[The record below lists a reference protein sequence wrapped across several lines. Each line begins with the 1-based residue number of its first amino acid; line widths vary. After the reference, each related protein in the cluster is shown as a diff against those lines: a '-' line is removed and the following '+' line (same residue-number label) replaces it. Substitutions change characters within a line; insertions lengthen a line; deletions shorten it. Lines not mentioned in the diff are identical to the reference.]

1 MAQATILD
9 SVTNITGTMVY
20 PTISAG
26 TNRKALL
33 FLCYYS
39 GAVDVTMPT
48 SVTIGGVTPTIEEGL
63 GLGQSNPKAGTLI
76 LSLNE
81 AQIAAMVGSAVVTT
95 GGSFGERLVI
105 AASNNIVRQDA
116 VTSKGKIFTGGSG
129 TTSGTIPNL
138 GRVAESW
145 TLFVVTVA
153 LLADATMTNPSRSTT
168 VTGTNFRV
176 SIGYANDT
184 LRTVDASY
192 TIGASTRHYG
202 VAINFEPAPSY
213 LIDSVNGGVNTVKIG
228 ASTPI
233 TVSGFGGAVDAG
245 TIDGFAL
252 SAASNTSVTIPFFTD
267 GVATVRVGSSKTL
280 VVTYTAG
287 SQSADK
293 VVDVVE
299 ADDWDFA
306 TLASGFNT
314 GEDDSVVFGFSPAAA
329 IGDEIWFDPT
339 NGTVGTDAGY
349 SGSFTGTQTLWHIQ
363 NSTGIARSYDL
374 ITGDGEIISGG
385 LTTRGLT
392 VSGLTVRGLTV
403 TGL

>member
-1 MAQATILD
+1 MAQATLLN
-9 SVTNITGTMVY
+9 SVTNITGTLVY

-39 GAVDVTMPT
+39 GASNVTMPT

-63 GLGQSNPKAGTLI
+63 GLGQSNARAGTLI

-81 AQIAAMVGSAVVTT
+81 SQIAAMSGSAVVTT

-105 AASNNIVRQDA
+105 AASANIVRQDA
-116 VTSKGKIFTGGSG
+116 VTSKGTFF
-129 TTSGTIPNL
+129 TTSANGTSGAITNL
-138 GRVAESW
+138 VRIAESW
-145 TLFVVTVA
+145 TLFVLTA
-153 LLADATMTNPSRSTT
+153 SNLSTATMINPTGSTT
-168 VTGTNFRV
+168 VSGTNFRV
-176 SIGYANDT
+176 TIGYANDT

-192 TIGASTRHYG
+192 TIGSSRQYA
-202 VAINFEPAPSY
+202 VAINFDPAPSY
-213 LIDSVNGGVNTVKIG
+213 TINTVNGGANTVKIG

-233 TVSGFGGAVDAG
+233 TVSGFSGAVDAG
-245 TIDGFAL
+245 TIGGFAL

-287 SQSADK
+287 SQSANK

-299 ADDWDFA
+299 ADGWDFA
-306 TLASGFNT
+306 TLAGGFNT
-314 GEDDSVVFGFSPAAA
+314 GETDSVVFNFSPAAA

-339 NGTVGTDAGY
+339 KGTVGTNAGY
-349 SGSFTGTQTLWHIQ
+349 SGSFTGAQTLWHIQ
-363 NSTGIARSYDL
+363 NSTGIARSYEL
-374 ITGDGEIISGG
+374 ITGSGAVIGLTSSG
-385 LTTRGLT
+385 LTTVGLT
-392 VSGLTVRGLTV
+392 AAGLTSSGL
-403 TGL
+403 